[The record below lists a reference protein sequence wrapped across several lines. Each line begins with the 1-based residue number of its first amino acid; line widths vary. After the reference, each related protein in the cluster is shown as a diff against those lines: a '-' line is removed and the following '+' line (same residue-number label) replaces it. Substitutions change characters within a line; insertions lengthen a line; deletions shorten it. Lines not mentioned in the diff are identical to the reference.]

1 MMVRLFAKCGKVV
14 ATQQE
19 RGSMYSKEEVEAII
33 ARYQKGEATLGEV
46 ADALDNWDG
55 DPAEVL

>member
-1 MMVRLFAKCGKVV
+1 
-14 ATQQE
+14 
-19 RGSMYSKEEVEAII
+19 MYSKEEVEAII